1 MKIQSTKLLIVSFLI
16 YLVGCDSQIGIIE
29 TEQKVET
36 IQLLK
41 LPETIL
47 EFTSFDEY
55 RNLVESELEKEMFM
69 ASRRQ
74 EVQTRPSGRINNLD
88 ITQEIPD
95 GFLEYLLDGNG
106 TVIIGDYLFKVLY
119 QDGFVYAAKKGT
131 QAAIEIPLGKY
142 DNKGVMKFSTEDDV
156 LSLIEAGHTSTPGGI
171 NAGIFCGGGCGS
183 YDLSTPTTAF
193 NPTGN
198 YSYSRV
204 RYVKAGIYFELSYH
218 FYMHWLI
225 PPVQFTT
232 LNSPYSNHTAKY
244 VKNCGS
250 TVREDSSNG
259 LSQMMTPQNYPS
271 DPFTPFTF
279 NFKRNIYSSTE
290 GLQKIFL
297 QVSFNSIDP
306 SIQVTSQTI
315 NCRF

>member
-55 RNLVESELEKEMFM
+55 RNLVESELEKGMFM

-156 LSLIEAGHTSTPGGI
+156 LSLIEAGHTSTPEVLMQE
-171 NAGIFCGGGCGS
+171 F
-183 YDLSTPTTAF
+183 F
-193 NPTGN
+193 
-198 YSYSRV
+198 V
-204 RYVKAGIYFELSYH
+204 V
-218 FYMHWLI
+218 
-225 PPVQFTT
+225 
-232 LNSPYSNHTAKY
+232 
-244 VKNCGS
+244 
-250 TVREDSSNG
+250 EDVEV
-259 LSQMMTPQNYPS
+259 M
-271 DPFTPFTF
+271 
-279 NFKRNIYSSTE
+279 I
-290 GLQKIFL
+290 
-297 QVSFNSIDP
+297 
-306 SIQVTSQTI
+306 
-315 NCRF
+315 